1 MTMLRSTSVFL
12 ASLMI
17 CGSAFAASPGPD
29 RSNLSYEENV
39 LINTA
44 CASMRPRGDG
54 AYYACVGKQMAA
66 LQAHPAPDRSSLTPA
81 QNKTI
86 EERCQYLR
94 RTGVAQYYDCVSQ
107 VMAAPTAAAEEG
119 STGEIGPN
127 YTEVFTHG
135 AVGDTAQKP
144 PVTPVAASSLPPP
157 ASVLPTRP
165 GGVRKQV
172 LAPAELFK
180 SLERSVYI
188 VAAARTLDDAR
199 AHDVSQGS
207 AVAISDHLLLTNCHV
222 VNGRGLIKIIHE
234 HSVFD
239 AKLTAADIAGDRCVL
254 RADGTTLV
262 PIAGVRPFADLAVGE
277 HVYAIG
283 APRGLELTLSEG
295 LLSGLRH
302 QPGRNLVQTSAAISP
317 GSSGGG
323 LFDDRGNLIGIT
335 EMQFR
340 GAAQNLNFAGAAA
353 DFWN

>member
-1 MTMLRSTSVFL
+1 MLRPASIFVASV
-12 ASLMI
+12 MI
-17 CGSAFAASPGPD
+17 CGSALAAAPGPD

-44 CASMRPRGDG
+44 CASIRARGDS
-54 AYYACVGKQMAA
+54 AYYACVSKQVAA
-66 LQAHPAPDRSSLTPA
+66 LQARPSPDRSALTPA

-86 EERCQYLR
+86 EERCQYLKR
-94 RTGVAQYYDCVSQ
+94 SGVAQYYDCVTEA
-107 VMAAPTAAAEEG
+107 MAGPAPAPEEG
-119 STGEIGPN
+119 SGGEITPN
-127 YTEVFTHG
+127 YAEVFTRG
-135 AVGDTAQKP
+135 SVGDKAENPQA
-144 PVTPVAASSLPPP
+144 TPVAASTLPPP
-157 ASVLPTRP
+157 TSVLPKRP
-165 GGVRKQV
+165 DHLRNQA

-180 SLERSVYI
+180 TLERSVYI
-188 VAAARTLDDAR
+188 VAATRTLADAR
-199 AHDVSQGS
+199 AGDGSQGS

-222 VNGRGLIKIIHE
+222 VNGRQLIKIIRE
-234 HSVFD
+234 HTVAD
-239 AKLTAADIAGDRCVL
+239 AKLIAADIRGDRCVL
-254 RADGTTLV
+254 RTDSITLV
-262 PIAGVRPFADLAVGE
+262 PITGVRPFGDLAVGE